1 MTKAAKEI
9 ELKLEVPAEAQTQL
23 KRTGAPDGFSAGRA
37 TTRNLQSIYVDT
49 PDQALR
55 KAKISLRV
63 RKVGRSWVQTV
74 KIGTGVAGGVSSPM
88 EIETKVRTGDVDLTA
103 IPDPHALSVLEEIV
117 AGQELAPCFETVMK
131 RTTRI
136 LTDDSDGSEI
146 EVAFDT
152 GEVKAGGKTEPLSEL
167 EFELKSGTATALFKA
182 ARGLIGSAP
191 FRFSPYS
198 KAERGYRLAEDKK
211 TDISTPKLAS
221 SVVLDPNETV
231 ERAFREIL
239 RSCLDQIAHNRL
251 VVLASDAPEGPHQL
265 RVGLR
270 RLRSALRLFKPVIH
284 PTSYVPL
291 DNAARTLAGE
301 AGEVRDLDVLTDE
314 IVQPLQEFAPAGVS
328 VASLVTYLEDT
339 RDTARSRL
347 KEHLGQSDINQFI
360 LDLAAYTEGRG
371 WLDPGNFDQTT
382 RLADA
387 ISNFARAALDKQW
400 KKVSKYG
407 ARIDDLT
414 IEERHDMRKALKKL
428 RYGIEFFGSLY
439 PADTLKPFLK
449 RMKKLQDIFGYL
461 NDVAMA
467 EKLAVIN
474 GKDGPEATDR
484 AQAVGFAIGWHE
496 AQSTA
501 TWPHAK
507 GYWHETKKTQKFW
520 R

>member
-1 MTKAAKEI
+1 MTKATKEI
-9 ELKLEVPAEAQTQL
+9 ELKLEVPEEAHSQI
-23 KRTGAPDGFSAGRA
+23 KRTGAPEGFTAGRA

-49 PDQALR
+49 PNQALR
-55 KAKISLRV
+55 KAKTSLRV
-63 RKVGRSWVQTV
+63 RKVGQSWVQTV
-74 KIGTGVAGGVSSPM
+74 KIGTGVAGGVSSPI
-88 EIETKVRTGDVDLTA
+88 EIETKVQGGEVDLAA
-103 IPDPHALSVLEEIV
+103 IPDPQALAILEEII
-117 AGQELAPCFETVMK
+117 AGHSLAPCFETVMK

-136 LTDDSDGSEI
+136 LTDTTDGSEI

-152 GEVKAGGKTEPLSEL
+152 GEVRAGNRTAPLSEL
-167 EFELKSGTATALFKA
+167 EFELKSGSTPALFKA
-182 ARGLIGSAP
+182 ARGLVGTAP

-198 KAERGYRLAEDKK
+198 KAERGYRLAEGRA
-211 TDISTPKLAS
+211 TDLATPKLGS
-221 SVVLDPNETV
+221 KVVLDPAETT

-251 VVLASDAPEGPHQL
+251 VVLSSDAAEGPHQL

-270 RLRSALRLFKPVIH
+270 RLRSALRLFKPVLH
-284 PTSYVPL
+284 PTSSAAL
-291 DNAARTLAGE
+291 DKAARTLAGE
-301 AGEVRDLDVLTDE
+301 AGDVRDLDVLTEE
-314 IVQPLQEFAPAGVS
+314 IVQPLQDRAPAGVS
-328 VASLVTYLEDT
+328 VSALVTFLEGRRDAART
-339 RDTARSRL
+339 RLRD
-347 KEHLGQSDINQFI
+347 HLAQEDINLFI

-382 RLADA
+382 RLAETITD
-387 ISNFARAALDKQW
+387 FARKALDKQW

-439 PADTLKPFLK
+439 PADSLKPFLK

-467 EKLAVIN
+467 EKLALIN
-474 GKDGPEATDR
+474 GKDGEDAVER

-507 GYWHETKKTQKFW
+507 GFWRETRKSPKFW
-520 R
+520 H